1 MKHHLSGLLTL
12 VFISFLLGACT
23 KSTEETTFNKID
35 DVASNKENTKDSK
48 TISCHYEGK
57 EYLLMFSED
66 GQNVV
71 SDENFEAFN
80 HATSGKEDLAGFK
93 MPNYS
98 NDHVFL
104 FNSVFEGY
112 DFLEKDFD
120 ALIGRKF
127 KFSYRIDQLREKLIT
142 KYGKSID
149 YQDQAIYDEILA
161 SIKTIYEELHYT
173 GNLPRDLEA
182 FVGIEAQQFHAG
194 RSHVL
199 LVYEDQGGN
208 GASLQVE
215 TAASTS
221 ITNYGP
227 DNCYTVASL
236 ADLVLETMSGS
247 TSWND
252 QISSRNF
259 QYIAG
264 ADAMGIGYYKHRFH
278 FTSGCNHYEE
288 IISPNSSYQAPVLLD
303 FNLNWPGF
311 LNGLFCG
318 SIEDNI
324 SSIKVKAIWQG
335 CYTGDSQFDDLYS
348 K

>member
-1 MKHHLSGLLTL
+1 MKNYFAVLFPL
-12 VFISFLLGACT
+12 VFISLLLGACT
-23 KSTEETTFNKID
+23 KSIEETAFNKID
-35 DVASNKENTKDSK
+35 DVASNKENTKGSK

-57 EYLLMFSED
+57 EYILTFSED
-66 GQNVV
+66 RQNVV

-80 HATSGKEDLAGFK
+80 NATSGKEGLAGFK

-98 NDHVFL
+98 KNHVFL

-127 KFSYRIDQLREKLIT
+127 KFSYRIDQLREKLIA
-142 KYGKSID
+142 KHGESIN
-149 YQDQAIYDEILA
+149 YQNQAIYNEILA
-161 SIKTIYEELHYT
+161 SIKNIYEELHYT
-173 GNLPRDLEA
+173 GDLPRDLEA
-182 FVGIEAQQFHAG
+182 FVGIKAEQFHGG

-199 LVYEDQGGN
+199 LVYEHQGGN

-227 DNCYTVASL
+227 YNCYTMAAL
-236 ADLVLETMSGS
+236 ADLGLETMNGS
-247 TSWND
+247 TSWNE

-259 QYIAG
+259 EYVSG

-288 IISPNSSYQAPVLLD
+288 IISPNSGYQAPELID
-303 FNLNWPGF
+303 FDFNWPGF

-318 SIEDNI
+318 SIGDNI

-335 CYTGDSQFDDLYS
+335 CYTDASQFSDLYS
-348 K
+348 Q